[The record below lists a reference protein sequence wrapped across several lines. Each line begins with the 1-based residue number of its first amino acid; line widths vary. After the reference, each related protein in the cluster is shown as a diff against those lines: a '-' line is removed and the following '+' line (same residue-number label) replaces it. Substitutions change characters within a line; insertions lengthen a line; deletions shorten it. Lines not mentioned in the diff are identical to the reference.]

1 MDNKQPDS
9 QISQFPNSYWHS
21 HQRPHFSPLI
31 QDEST
36 EVAVIGGGIVGI
48 VTAYLLAKAGKKVTL
63 VEAREFFHGV
73 TGHTT
78 AKITA
83 QHALIYN
90 ELIQT
95 FGKEKA
101 RLYYEANRDGL
112 DFIRETSK
120 ELNIDCDFEEKD
132 AVVFASSAKGLK
144 QIEKEARAYE
154 TLDIN
159 GTLTHGQLRDLPFE
173 TLAALT
179 MPYQAQFHPVKYL
192 KGLLDEVSRLGGQIY
207 DRTRAVKLSKSDN
220 TVTMENGAVLSYD
233 EIVVASHYPFND
245 FDGLYF
251 SKLSINRSYAIAGRI
266 NKPIPD
272 GMYISAESPIRSLRS
287 IPVENGNDLFLIG
300 GDSHQTGKSNP
311 PNQVHFENLLAFGKE
326 WFELEEVEYHWSAQ
340 DMTTLDK
347 VPYIGQMTRT
357 SENVLVA
364 TGFNKWGMA
373 MGVSAAKILTDIING
388 EENDYV
394 ELFDPTR
401 NKLKGKDIQRFSKK
415 NTSVGKNLLET
426 KLQRP
431 DKSPEDLDLDE
442 GGLVSI
448 GGKKLGGYRDEN
460 GELHLVKT
468 TCSHMGCGLNWN
480 NSERSWDCP
489 CHGSRFSYSG
499 DVLNGPAV
507 KPLKKV
513 DEKKS
518 VE

>member
-1 MDNKQPDS
+1 MGNKQSDS
-9 QISQFPNSYWHS
+9 QIAQFPNSYWHS
-21 HQRPHFSPLI
+21 HQTPHFTPMT

-48 VTAYLLAKAGKKVTL
+48 ITAYLLTKAGKKVTL
-63 VEAREFFHGV
+63 VEARDYFKGV

-120 ELNIDCDFEEKD
+120 ELGADCDFEEKD
-132 AVVFASSAKGLK
+132 AIVYASSEKGQK

-154 TLDIN
+154 TLEIN
-159 GTLTHGQLRDLPFE
+159 GTLTLGQLNALPFE
-173 TLAALT
+173 TTAALT
-179 MPYQAQFHPVKYL
+179 MPYQAQFHPVKFL
-192 KGLLDEVSRLGGQIY
+192 EGLLDEVERSGGHIY
-207 DRTRAVKLSKSDN
+207 DQTRAVKLSKNKKMVS
-220 TVTMENGAVLSYD
+220 MENGSVLTYD
-233 EIVVASHYPFND
+233 KVVVASHYPFND

-251 SKLSINRSYAIAGRI
+251 SKLSINRSYAIAGKI
-266 NKPIPD
+266 KKPIPD

-287 IPVENGNDLFLIG
+287 IHTDNGEDLFLIG
-300 GDSHQTGKSNP
+300 GDSHQTGKSDP
-311 PNQVHFENLLAFGKE
+311 PNQVHFENLEAFGKE
-326 WFELEEVEYHWSAQ
+326 WFDLENVEYHWSAQ

-347 VPYIGQMTRT
+347 VPYIGQMTRI
-357 SENVLVA
+357 SKDVLVA
-364 TGFNKWGMA
+364 TGFNKWGMS
-373 MGVSAAKILTDIING
+373 MGVSAAMILTDLING
-388 EENDYV
+388 EANDYK

-415 NTSVGKNLLET
+415 NTSVGKDLLET

-431 DKSPEDLDLDE
+431 DKSAEDLALDE
-442 GGLVSI
+442 GGLVFVN
-448 GGKKLGGYRDEN
+448 GKKLGGYRDEN

-499 DVLNGPAV
+499 DVENGPAV
-507 KPLKKV
+507 KPLEKV
-513 DEKKS
+513 E
-518 VE
+518 EANE